1 MESALL
7 LMALSP
13 GSVTFPGGVMGHQAV
28 SLPCPGGSWDGSS
41 GAMGIKG
48 PGYPCCSLERSGQIR
63 GVLLWGLLF
72 AWPVQSGLGDEPR
85 RMG

>member
-1 MESALL
+1 
-7 LMALSP
+7 
-13 GSVTFPGGVMGHQAV
+13 
-28 SLPCPGGSWDGSS
+28 
-41 GAMGIKG
+41 MGIKG
-48 PGYPCCSLERSGQIR
+48 SGYPCCSLERSGQIW